1 MSLRVDTPWRLFPD
15 EPHVPSCPSHSPISH
30 RKHLGQ
36 FDGGGS
42 RHCNPPASGS
52 VQFSCQTC
60 GINSCN
66 GSILWIAR
74 NVLVLPRIVDC
85 RLFAAPAG
93 NRFVLSRVL
102 FVLSAVAPL
111 GRPSP
116 WLTAPAIVVDLAGS
130 HHRLLIALFPPMPM
144 KGCWREPFTSS
155 NIASAY
161 RWLVRSPT

>member
-1 MSLRVDTPWRLFPD
+1 MPFPFTYSTPKTSWTIRRGRTQRGQATFLVKLQPSLQNLAG
-15 EPHVPSCPSHSPISH
+15 EKSCLSPSPVSKDPC
-30 RKHLGQ
+30 L
-36 FDGGGS
+36 
-42 RHCNPPASGS
+42 
-52 VQFSCQTC
+52 TC

-66 GSILWIAR
+66 GSILWIAQ